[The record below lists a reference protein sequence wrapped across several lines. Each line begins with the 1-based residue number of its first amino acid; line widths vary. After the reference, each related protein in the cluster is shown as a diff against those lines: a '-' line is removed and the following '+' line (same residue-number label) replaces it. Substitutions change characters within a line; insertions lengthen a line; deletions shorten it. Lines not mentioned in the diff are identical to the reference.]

1 MAPTVRLTT
10 APPVLGGTSGWVA
23 LTAVMIATVQPPTST
38 SRRELHVAETG
49 MLGTYEA
56 IRVPRGECAA
66 AIERL
71 RDEGYR
77 GLNVTTP
84 LKEEAFAACEHVDDI
99 ARRANSVNTIV
110 FEDDGPTLGCNTDGI
125 GALAA
130 LAAALGKR
138 DIPHGID
145 VLVLGAGPTARA
157 AAYVLSRAGWAR
169 VTLWNR
175 TGTSA
180 QALGDHLALEV
191 WNGQHIDA
199 AFSALPP
206 GVELAGA
213 VRDALLA
220 APILIDANYGP
231 RATLQTQLG
240 REVIDGFTMLRAS
253 ARASFDLWAEVE
265 RLSGGST

>member
-1 MAPTVRLTT
+1 MKLALIGD
-10 APPVLGGTSGWVA
+10 PVGHSES
-23 LTAVMIATVQPPTST
+23 PK
-38 SRRELHVAETG
+38 LHTEFLAETG
-49 MLGTYEA
+49 MRGTYEA
-56 IRVPRGECAA
+56 IRVPRGKCAA

-138 DIPHGID
+138 EVPHGID
-145 VLVLGAGPTARA
+145 VLVLGVGPTARA

-175 TGTSA
+175 TASSA
-180 QALGDHLALEV
+180 EALGEHLALEV
-191 WNGQHIDA
+191 WQGKPFEA

-206 GVELAGA
+206 NADLAA
-213 VRDALLA
+213 DVRAAMNA
-220 APILIDANYGP
+220 APIVIDANYGP
-231 RATLQTQLG
+231 RATLAAQLG
-240 REVIDGFTMLRAS
+240 RQVIDGFTMLRAS

-265 RLSGGST
+265 RLSGGL